1 MCGKPQ
7 VSGVVLST
15 FTRDPVKPNSA
26 NRKVARVALS
36 TGYEVTAYIPGEAHD
51 VKDHDRVLV
60 CPAKNPDLHG
70 VRYRIIRGVKDSG
83 PPERSQGRSKYGVKK
98 TK

>member
-15 FTRDPVKPNSA
+15 FIRKPVKPNSA
-26 NRKVARVALS
+26 ERKVARVTLS
-36 TGYEVTAYIPGEAHD
+36 TGYEVTCFIPGEKHD
-51 VKDHDRVLV
+51 VGVHAKVLV
-60 CPAKNPDLHG
+60 CPAANPDLHG

-83 PPERSQGRSKYGVKK
+83 PPKRNQGRSKYGVKK
-98 TK
+98 G